1 MGVFDPK
8 SPADIARLVREHPL
22 ATLVSNSAEGFAA
35 TPLPLL
41 AETDGEGRVV
51 ALIGHI
57 ARSNPHLA
65 GLQADPRALA
75 MFHGPQA
82 YVSPRI
88 VSKPGWGPTWNYA
101 VARFQVTL
109 ALAPEDNDRALT
121 RLIEAMEGDG
131 PDDWRA
137 AMMGERY
144 DRLLPHIVAFRA
156 EVLSTHATFKLGQD
170 EDDASFAEIAR
181 DIGDRALARLMLEQR
196 GE

>member
-65 GLQADPRALA
+65 ALQADPRALA

-144 DRLLPHIVAFRA
+144 DRLLPQIVAFRA